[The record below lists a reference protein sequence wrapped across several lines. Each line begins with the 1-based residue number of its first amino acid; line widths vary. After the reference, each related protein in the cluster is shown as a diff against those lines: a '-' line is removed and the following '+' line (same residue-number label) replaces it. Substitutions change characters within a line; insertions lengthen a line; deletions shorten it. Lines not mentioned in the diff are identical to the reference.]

1 MRHNQRDVPSGRIN
15 VSVQSVRR
23 KKIAIACQG
32 GGTHVAFTWGALT
45 SILRAKQRWDADG
58 GTSFDLVSLSGTSAG
73 ALCALATW
81 YGLAPNGS
89 DPDCGTVDK
98 AVERLDHLWTVFA
111 ATNPAET
118 LHNLAGQVLLRWKAA
133 GVALPESSPYAAAGR
148 LGLLGLGSVGA
159 RPEYLGFQGLLASLC
174 PDFDSVD
181 WKLLAQN
188 NVRVIAG
195 AIEVLSG
202 NFETFDSDKTL
213 EELGLKPPPERD
225 QYGATR
231 WRMRRALSLDGVA
244 ASGTLPEL
252 LPAQPIENLEFP
264 TADEGTAV
272 RRTGYYWDGLYSQNP
287 PVRDLLDTET
297 CDDKPDE
304 IWVVRIN
311 PQEYSPTSLRVGL
324 EEIRD
329 RENDL
334 AGNLSLN
341 QELDH
346 ILTVNRWI
354 DKYGNDAPPLTD
366 RKTVVVRTIKMSR
379 DSAWT
384 LDHASKLD
392 RSPRHLAAL
401 RAEGTELTERWLAD
415 WRAAGDGFP
424 RYPADAR
431 YT

>member
-1 MRHNQRDVPSGRIN
+1 M
-15 VSVQSVRR
+15 
-23 KKIAIACQG
+23 
-32 GGTHVAFTWGALT
+32 
-45 SILRAKQRWDADG
+45 
-58 GTSFDLVSLSGTSAG
+58 
-73 ALCALATW
+73 
-81 YGLAPNGS
+81 
-89 DPDCGTVDK
+89 
-98 AVERLDHLWTVFA
+98 FA

-159 RPEYLGFQGLLASLC
+159 RPEYLGFQDL
-174 PDFDSVD
+174 
-181 WKLLAQN
+181 
-188 NVRVIAG
+188 
-195 AIEVLSG
+195 
-202 NFETFDSDKTL
+202 
-213 EELGLKPPPERD
+213 
-225 QYGATR
+225 
-231 WRMRRALSLDGVA
+231 
-244 ASGTLPEL
+244 L
-252 LPAQPIENLEFP
+252 LPAQPIENLEFS
-264 TADEGTAV
+264 TADGGATV
-272 RRTGYYWDGLYSQNP
+272 RHTGYYWDGLHSQNP

-297 CDDKPDE
+297 RDDKPDE

-311 PQEYSPTSLRVGL
+311 PQEYSPTSLRVRL

-401 RAEGTELTERWLAD
+401 RAEGTERTERWLAD